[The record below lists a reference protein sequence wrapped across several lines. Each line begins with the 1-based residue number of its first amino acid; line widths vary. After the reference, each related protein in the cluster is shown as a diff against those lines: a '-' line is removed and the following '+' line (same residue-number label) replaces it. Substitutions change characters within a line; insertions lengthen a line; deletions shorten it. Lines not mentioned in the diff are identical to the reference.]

1 MQSLH
6 NTSPKTP
13 SFQPKSTRHAKKQE
27 RVAYIQDKRQ
37 FMDPYRNWT
46 QMLDSVGNDFN
57 GQKRNMSSMSE
68 QIGNLNRKLKL

>member
-6 NTSPKTP
+6 NTSPKTS

-27 RVAYIQDKRQ
+27 GVAYIQDKRQ

-46 QMLDSVGNDFN
+46 QMLDSVGNDF
-57 GQKRNMSSMSE
+57 
-68 QIGNLNRKLKL
+68 